1 MPETLKRWCFCL
13 VVLFVFSCTNE
24 NQPLIKIFEGEY
36 DEIGVPS
43 GYVNL
48 AGDTIIGIGK
58 YQYCY
63 TDTIWNFGIVL
74 DQGQIIG
81 IDNQGFKLFEVYPF
95 DNGPD
100 PIQEGLYRIIQNGLV
115 GYANAEGEIVIQ
127 PKYACAQPF
136 LDGVAKVSFD
146 CQLIEQEE
154 HTMMQSNNWLEI
166 DRRGEIV
173 EK

>member
-1 MPETLKRWCFCL
+1 MPEYLKRLCFGL
-13 VVLFVFSCTNE
+13 AILFACSCTNE
-24 NQPLIKIFEGEY
+24 NQPLIKIFEGDY
-36 DEIGVPS
+36 DEVGVPS

-63 TDTIWNFGIVL
+63 TDTIWNYGIVL
-74 DQGQIIG
+74 DGGKLIG
-81 IDNQGFKLFEVYPF
+81 IDLEASELFEVYSF

-100 PIQEGLYRIIQNGLV
+100 PIQEGMFRIIENGLV

-127 PKYACAQPF
+127 PKFACAQPF
-136 LDGVAKVSFD
+136 LDGVAKVSYD

-166 DRRGEIV
+166 DKMGEII
-173 EK
+173 KI